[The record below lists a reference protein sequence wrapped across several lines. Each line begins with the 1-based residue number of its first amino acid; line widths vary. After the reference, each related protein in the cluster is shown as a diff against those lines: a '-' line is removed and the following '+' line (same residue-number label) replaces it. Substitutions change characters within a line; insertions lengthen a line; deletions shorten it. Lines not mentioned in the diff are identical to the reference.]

1 MKMTDEQR
9 QRLEAKST
17 VGRTVALKNDG
28 ISGERKVGKIVDEV
42 ALVVR
47 HHKHLIQKI
56 LFADGVSWDSSPHGY
71 RTGYYTY
78 SQGMKKIVWGQ
89 YTQFLTGNEY
99 RVLLTKAKAKGWDL
113 FQ

>member
-1 MKMTDEQR
+1 MTEEQI

-17 VGRTVALKNDG
+17 VGRTVTFKNKG
-28 ISGERKVGKIVDEV
+28 ASGERKVGQIVDEV

-56 LFADGVSWDSSPHGY
+56 LYADGVSCDGSAHGY

-78 SQGMKKIVWGQ
+78 SNGMNRIVWGQ
-89 YTQFLTGNEY
+89 STQFLTGNEY

>member
-1 MKMTDEQR
+1 MKMTEEQT
-9 QRLEAKST
+9 QRLDAKST
-17 VGRTVALKNDG
+17 VGRTVTFKSKG
-28 ISGERKVGKIVDEV
+28 ISSERKVGKIIDEV
-42 ALVVR
+42 TLVVR

-56 LFADGVSWDSSPHGY
+56 LFADGVSWDGSPHGY

-78 SQGMKKIVWGQ
+78 SNGMNKIVWGQ
-89 YTQFLTGNEY
+89 STQFLTGTEY

>member
-1 MKMTDEQR
+1 MKMTDEQK

-17 VGRTVALKNDG
+17 VGRTVTFKNKG

-42 ALVVR
+42 ALIVR

-56 LFADGVSWDSSPHGY
+56 LYADGVSCDGSTHGY

-78 SQGMKKIVWGQ
+78 SNGMNKIVWGQ

>member
-1 MKMTDEQR
+1 MKMTDEQI

-17 VGRTVALKNDG
+17 VGRTVTFRSKG
-28 ISGERKVGKIVDEV
+28 ISSDRKVGKIIDEV

-56 LFADGVSWDSSPHGY
+56 LFADGVSWDGSPHGY

-78 SQGMKKIVWGQ
+78 SNGMKNIVWGQ
-89 YTQFLTGNEY
+89 STQFLTGTEY